1 VGDLWFFRRKK
12 KETGIKKYPV
22 KSISYE
28 EVRDAIREY
37 GKTLPNNVPLGVII
51 EDNLEIDY
59 QLLSPFLRAV
69 PKERYYMSKET
80 YEIFTE
86 EEKHIAEAM
95 DMVQRA
101 VDRYVDI
108 KKELPIIDDDPYRK
122 VSYHKLEQLQLL
134 EERPPIDFYITN
146 EEYLI
151 TRQKPD

>member
-1 VGDLWFFRRKK
+1 MWFFRKRKK
-12 KETGIKKYPV
+12 KEVKQYPV

-28 EVRDAIREY
+28 EIREAIREY

-51 EDNLEIDY
+51 QDNLEIDY
-59 QLLSPFLRAV
+59 QLLSPFLKAV

-86 EEKHIAEAM
+86 EEKHIAEAI
-95 DMVQRA
+95 DKIQRA
-101 VDRYVDI
+101 VDQYVDI
-108 KKELPIIDDDPYRK
+108 KKELPVIDDDPYRK

-134 EERPPIDFYITN
+134 EKRPSIDFYITK

-151 TRQKPD
+151 TRQKPE